1 MILKVNFF
9 LSLVQLEIGMFHSE
23 SSTLYYFEMRIM
35 DEPNYYQL
43 NNIKIESYCLL
54 LPKLN
59 NNGLP
64 DELNGE
70 IDTSVYTI
78 VNSEWKQIS
87 RGKTIK

>member
-1 MILKVNFF
+1 MFFVLKDK
-9 LSLVQLEIGMFHSE
+9 SLVQFDIGMFHRE

-87 RGKTIK
+87 RGKTIE